1 LAFDLNRHIT
11 TYADFP
17 KDGITFYDIS
27 PVLEDAAALN
37 NCVAALAALA
47 KPYHPDLIAGIDARG
62 FLFVTPVALALG
74 VGALMIRKKGKL
86 PGKVINHAYAL
97 EYGEASLSIQE
108 DRQIEGKTIVLV
120 DDLLATGGTI
130 AAANHLITARGGI
143 IAANIVLIELTGL
156 KGRDHLMGEVH
167 VLQQYEF

>member
-1 LAFDLNRHIT
+1 
-11 TYADFP
+11 
-17 KDGITFYDIS
+17 
-27 PVLEDAAALN
+27 
-37 NCVAALAALA
+37 
-47 KPYHPDLIAGIDARG
+47 
-62 FLFVTPVALALG
+62 
-74 VGALMIRKKGKL
+74 MIRKKGKL

-167 VLQQYEF
+167 ALQQYEF

>member
-1 LAFDLNRHIT
+1 MFDLNRHIT
-11 TYADFP
+11 KYPGFP
-17 KDGITFYDIS
+17 KEGITFYDIS
-27 PVLEDAAALN
+27 PVLEDAAALKD
-37 NCVAALAALA
+37 CVAALAALA
-47 KPYHPDLIAGIDARG
+47 EHYRPDLIAGIDARG

-86 PGKVINHAYAL
+86 PGKVIDRSYSL
-97 EYGEASLSIQE
+97 EYGEASLAIQE

-130 AAANHLITARGGI
+130 AAANHLITARGGN

-156 KGRDHLMGEVH
+156 KGREHLMGDIH
-167 VLQQYEF
+167 ALQQYEF